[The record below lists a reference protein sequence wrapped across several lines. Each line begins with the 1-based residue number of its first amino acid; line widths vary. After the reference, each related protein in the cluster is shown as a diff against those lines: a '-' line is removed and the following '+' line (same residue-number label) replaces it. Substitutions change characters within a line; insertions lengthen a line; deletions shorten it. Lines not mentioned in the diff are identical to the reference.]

1 MKEFLEIIIRGLVD
15 NPDDV
20 SIEEEQRGR
29 RIVYNVRMRE
39 DDRGHVIGRGGS
51 TATALRTLAS
61 AVAGRQRQEVQI
73 EILD

>member
-1 MKEFLEIIIRGLVD
+1 MKEFLEVIVRGLVD
-15 NPDDV
+15 HPEDV
-20 SIEEEQRGR
+20 EIEEERRGR
-29 RIVYNVRMRE
+29 RIVYNVRLRE

-51 TATALRTLAS
+51 TATALRTLAN